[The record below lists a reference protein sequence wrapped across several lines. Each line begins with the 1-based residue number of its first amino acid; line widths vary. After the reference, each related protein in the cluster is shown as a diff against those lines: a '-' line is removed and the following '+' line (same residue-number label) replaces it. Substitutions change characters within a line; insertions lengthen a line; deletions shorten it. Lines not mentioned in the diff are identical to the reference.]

1 VKVNSQAK
9 TEIARA
15 EQSLN
20 AAIADL
26 SAGRMIL
33 VVDDTAQPRQG
44 EVCVAAQLTTPEHI
58 GFMAVHARGLVCL
71 AVLPQTL
78 QRLNIPLM
86 PADRAA
92 HDHVAYGTS
101 FEARRGVSTGISAA
115 DRAATIRIAID
126 ERSGPSDVV
135 MPGHVPPIQ
144 VALGGVL
151 ERSGRIEAA
160 LDVVRLA
167 ALRPAATVCTVL
179 DRDGEIARGTLLL
192 AFARKHKLRMVSVD
206 AVVQHRLRSELLV
219 ERLDERELDS
229 AYGGR
234 FRAIAYRNK
243 VDDSEHMALVR
254 GRPRRDE
261 AVLVRVH
268 SQCLTGDVLGS
279 RRCDCGEQLE
289 SAVRMIASAGRG
301 VLVYLH
307 QEGRGIGLANK
318 IRAYA
323 LQDQGLDTV
332 EANLEL
338 GFTDDPR
345 DYGISAQILR
355 DLGISSVKLLTNNSR
370 KISGLTSYGIE
381 VTERVPIEMPAHD
394 LNIGYLRT
402 KQEKLGHWLTGL
414 GAEPPTEPGKDA

>member
-1 VKVNSQAK
+1 VKQTSQAK
-9 TEIARA
+9 NEIERA
-15 EQSLN
+15 EHSLA

-26 SAGRMIL
+26 QAGRMIL
-33 VVDDTAQPRQG
+33 VVDDVTQPRQG

-58 GFMAVHARGLVCL
+58 GFMAVHARGLICL

-92 HDHVAYGTS
+92 ADHVAYGTS

-115 DRAATIRIAID
+115 DRAATIRVAID
-126 ERSGPSDVV
+126 ERSGPHDVV

-144 VALGGVL
+144 VSLGGVL
-151 ERSGRIEAA
+151 ERRGRVEAA

-179 DRDGEIARGTLLL
+179 DRDGEVARGTLLI

-219 ERLDERELDS
+219 ERLDERDLDS

-243 VDDSEHMALVR
+243 VDDSEHVALVR

-289 SAVRMIASAGRG
+289 SAVRMIAEAGRG

-323 LQDQGLDTV
+323 LQDEGLDTV

-355 DLGISSVKLLTNNSR
+355 DLGITSVKLLTNNSR
-370 KISGLTSYGIE
+370 KISGLESYGIQ
-381 VTERVPIEMPAHD
+381 VVERVPIEAPPHD

-402 KQEKLGHWLTGL
+402 KQEKLGHLFTGL
-414 GAEPPTEPGKDA
+414 GDASRAEAGKDS

>member
-1 VKVNSQAK
+1 MKSNSDS
-9 TEIARA
+9 TSRNARG
-15 EQSLN
+15 EQSLH
-20 AAIADL
+20 AAMADL
-26 SAGRMIL
+26 AAGRMIL
-33 VVDDTAQPRQG
+33 VVDDAEQPRQG

-71 AVLPQTL
+71 AVLPPTL
-78 QRLNIPLM
+78 LRLGIPLM

-92 HDHVAYGTS
+92 DEYVAYGTS

-115 DRAATIRIAID
+115 DRAATIRVAID
-126 ERSGPSDVV
+126 ERSGPNDIV

-144 VALGGVL
+144 VSPGGTL
-151 ERSGRIEAA
+151 ERPGRIEAA

-179 DRDGEIARGTLLL
+179 DREGDVARGTQLI
-192 AFARKHKLRMVSVD
+192 AFARKHKLKMVAVD
-206 AVVQHRLRSELLV
+206 AVIRHRLRSELLV
-219 ERLDERELDS
+219 ERLDERELES
-229 AYGGR
+229 AYGGK

-254 GRPRRDE
+254 GRPKRDE

-289 SAVRMIASAGRG
+289 AAVRMIAEAGRG

-323 LQDQGLDTV
+323 LQDKGLDTV

-355 DLGISSVKLLTNNSR
+355 DLGVSSVKLLTNNSR

-381 VTERVPIEMPAHD
+381 VTERVPIEALPHA

-402 KQEKLGHWLTGL
+402 KRAKLGHILTGL
-414 GAEPPTEPGKDA
+414 ETGARPGRGA

>member
-1 VKVNSQAK
+1 MKSNSDS
-9 TEIARA
+9 TSRNARG
-15 EQSLN
+15 EQSLH
-20 AAIADL
+20 AAMADL
-26 SAGRMIL
+26 AAGRMIL
-33 VVDDTAQPRQG
+33 VVDDAEQPRQG

-71 AVLPQTL
+71 AVLPPTL
-78 QRLNIPLM
+78 LRLGIPLM

-92 HDHVAYGTS
+92 DEYVAYGTS

-115 DRAATIRIAID
+115 DRAATIRVAID
-126 ERSGPSDVV
+126 ERSGPNDIV

-144 VALGGVL
+144 VSPGGTL
-151 ERSGRIEAA
+151 ERPGRIEAA

-179 DRDGEIARGTLLL
+179 DREGDVARGTQLI
-192 AFARKHKLRMVSVD
+192 AFARKHKLKMVAVD
-206 AVVQHRLRSELLV
+206 AVIRHRLRSELLV
-219 ERLDERELDS
+219 ERLDERELES
-229 AYGGR
+229 AYGGK

-254 GRPRRDE
+254 GRPKRDE

-289 SAVRMIASAGRG
+289 AAVRMIAEAGRG

-323 LQDQGLDTV
+323 LQDKGLDTV

-381 VTERVPIEMPAHD
+381 VTERVPIEALPHA

-402 KQEKLGHWLTGL
+402 KRAKLGHILTGL
-414 GAEPPTEPGKDA
+414 ETGARPGRGA

>member
-1 VKVNSQAK
+1 MKPTGEARNR
-9 TEIARA
+9 IARA
-15 EQSLN
+15 EHSLH

-26 SAGRMIL
+26 AAGRMIL
-33 VVDDTAQPRQG
+33 VVDDVDQPRQG
-44 EVCVAAQLTTPEHI
+44 ELCVAAQLTTPDHI

-71 AVLPQTL
+71 AMLPASM
-78 QRLNIPLM
+78 QRLGIPLM
-86 PADRAA
+86 PADRTA
-92 HDHVAYGTS
+92 DECVPYGTS

-115 DRAATIRIAID
+115 DRAATIRVAID
-126 ERSGPSDVV
+126 ERSGPNDIV

-144 VALGGVL
+144 VAPGGVL
-151 ERSGRIEAA
+151 ERPGRIEAA

-179 DRDGEIARGTLLL
+179 DPEGEISRGSLLI
-192 AFARKHKLRMVSVD
+192 AFARKHKLKMVSVD
-206 AVVQHRLRSELLV
+206 AVVQHRLRTELLV
-219 ERLDERELDS
+219 ERLDEKELES
-229 AYGGR
+229 TYGGR

-243 VDDSEHMALVR
+243 VDDTEHMALVR
-254 GRPRRDE
+254 GRPKPGE

-289 SAVRMIASAGRG
+289 AAMKMIAAAGRG

-323 LQDQGLDTV
+323 LQDRGLDTV

-355 DLGISSVKLLTNNSR
+355 DLGISTVKLLTNNAR

-381 VTERVPIEMPAHD
+381 VTERVPLEVRPHD

-402 KQEKLGHWLTGL
+402 KQAKLGHLLSGL
-414 GAEPPTEPGKDA
+414 GEAAEPGKGT

>member
-1 VKVNSQAK
+1 MKSNSDS
-9 TEIARA
+9 TSRNARG
-15 EQSLN
+15 EQSLQ
-20 AAIADL
+20 AAMADL
-26 SAGRMIL
+26 AAGRMIL
-33 VVDDTAQPRQG
+33 VVDDAEQPRQG

-71 AVLPQTL
+71 AVLPPTL
-78 QRLNIPLM
+78 LRLGIPLM

-92 HDHVAYGTS
+92 DEYVAYGTS

-115 DRAATIRIAID
+115 DRAATIRVAID
-126 ERSGPSDVV
+126 ERSGPNDIV

-144 VALGGVL
+144 VSPGGTL
-151 ERSGRIEAA
+151 ERPGRIEAA

-179 DRDGEIARGTLLL
+179 DREGDVARGTQLI
-192 AFARKHKLRMVSVD
+192 AFARKHKLKMVAVD
-206 AVVQHRLRSELLV
+206 AVIRHRLRSELLV
-219 ERLDERELDS
+219 ERLDERELES
-229 AYGGR
+229 AYGGK

-254 GRPRRDE
+254 GRPKRDE

-289 SAVRMIASAGRG
+289 AAVRMIAEAGRG

-323 LQDQGLDTV
+323 LQDKGLDTV

-381 VTERVPIEMPAHD
+381 VTERVPIEALPHA

-402 KQEKLGHWLTGL
+402 KRAKLGHILTGL
-414 GAEPPTEPGKDA
+414 ETGARPGRGA

>member
-1 VKVNSQAK
+1 MKPTGEVKSR
-9 TEIARA
+9 IARG
-15 EQSLN
+15 EHTLQ

-26 SAGRMIL
+26 AAGRMIL
-33 VVDDTAQPRQG
+33 VVDDLDDPRQG
-44 EVCVAAQLTTPEHI
+44 ELCVAAQLTTPEHI
-58 GFMAVHARGLVCL
+58 SFMAVHARALVCL
-71 AVLPQTL
+71 AMLPTAM
-78 QRLNIPLM
+78 QRLGIPLM
-86 PADRAA
+86 PADRTAGEC
-92 HDHVAYGTS
+92 VPYGTS

-115 DRAATIRIAID
+115 DRAATIRVAID
-126 ERSGPSDVV
+126 ERSGPNDIV

-144 VALGGVL
+144 VAPGGVL
-151 ERSGRIEAA
+151 ERPGRIEAA

-179 DRDGEIARGTLLL
+179 DPEGEIARGAMLL
-192 AFARKHKLRMVSVD
+192 AFARKHKLKMVSVE
-206 AVVQHRLRSELLV
+206 AVVQHRLRTELLV
-219 ERLDERELDS
+219 ERLDEKELES

-254 GRPRRDE
+254 GRPKPGE
-261 AVLVRVH
+261 PVLVRVH

-289 SAVRMIASAGRG
+289 AAMRMINAAGRG

-332 EANLEL
+332 EANLKL

-355 DLGISSVKLLTNNSR
+355 DLGISSVKLLTNNTR
-370 KISGLTSYGIE
+370 KISGLTNYGIE
-381 VTERVPIEMPAHD
+381 VVERVPLEVRPHD

-402 KQEKLGHWLTGL
+402 KRAKLGHMLTSLDVAAESGE
-414 GAEPPTEPGKDA
+414 GA

>member
-1 VKVNSQAK
+1 MAEVKNKV
-9 TEIARA
+9 ARA
-15 EQSLN
+15 EHSLN
-20 AAIADL
+20 AAITDL
-26 SAGRMIL
+26 AAGRMIL
-33 VVDDTAQPRQG
+33 VVDDVEQPRQG
-44 EVCVAAQLTTPEHI
+44 ELCVAAQLTTPDHV
-58 GFMAVHARGLVCL
+58 GFMAVHARGLICL
-71 AVLPQTL
+71 ALLPTTM
-78 QRLNIPLM
+78 QRLGIPLM
-86 PADRAA
+86 PADRTA
-92 HDHVAYGTS
+92 DEGVAYGTS

-115 DRAATIRIAID
+115 DRAATIRVAID
-126 ERSGPSDVV
+126 ERSGPSDIV

-144 VALGGVL
+144 IAPGGVL
-151 ERSGRIEAA
+151 ERPGRIEAA

-179 DRDGEIARGTLLL
+179 DQEGEVARGTLLL
-192 AFARKHKLRMVSVD
+192 AFARKHKLKMVSVE
-206 AVVQHRLRSELLV
+206 AVVQHRLRTELLV
-219 ERLDERELDS
+219 ERLAETELES

-243 VDDSEHMALVR
+243 VDDTEHMALVR
-254 GRPRRDE
+254 GRPKPGE
-261 AVLVRVH
+261 SVLVRVH

-289 SAVRMIASAGRG
+289 AAIQMISKAGRG

-323 LQDQGLDTV
+323 LQDQGFDTV
-332 EANLEL
+332 EANIKL

-355 DLGISSVKLLTNNSR
+355 DLGINSVRLLTNNAR
-370 KISGLTSYGIE
+370 KISGLESYGIE
-381 VTERVPIEMPAHD
+381 VTERVAIEAPPHD

-414 GAEPPTEPGKDA
+414 GDAVQGETGEKAS

>member
-1 VKVNSQAK
+1 
-9 TEIARA
+9 
-15 EQSLN
+15 
-20 AAIADL
+20 
-26 SAGRMIL
+26 
-33 VVDDTAQPRQG
+33 
-44 EVCVAAQLTTPEHI
+44 
-58 GFMAVHARGLVCL
+58 
-71 AVLPQTL
+71 
-78 QRLNIPLM
+78 
-86 PADRAA
+86 
-92 HDHVAYGTS
+92 
-101 FEARRGVSTGISAA
+101 
-115 DRAATIRIAID
+115 
-126 ERSGPSDVV
+126 
-135 MPGHVPPIQ
+135 
-144 VALGGVL
+144 VL
-151 ERSGRIEAA
+151 ERRGRIEAA

-179 DRDGEIARGTLLL
+179 DRDGEVARGTLLL

-243 VDDSEHMALVR
+243 VDDSEHVALVR

-261 AVLVRVH
+261 PVLVRVH

-289 SAVRMIASAGRG
+289 AAMRTIHQAGRG
-301 VLVYLH
+301 ILVYLH

-338 GFTDDPR
+338 GFKDDPR

-355 DLGISSVKLLTNNSR
+355 DLGVTRVKLLTNNSR
-370 KISGLTSYGIE
+370 KIAGLAQYGVVVE
-381 VTERVPIEMPAHD
+381 ERVPIEVPAHD
-394 LNIGYLRT
+394 GNIAYLRT

-414 GAEPPTEPGKDA
+414 GGSEEPGR

>member
-1 VKVNSQAK
+1 MKSNSDSK
-9 TEIARA
+9 IRIARG
-15 EQSLN
+15 EQSLQ
-20 AAIADL
+20 AAMADL
-26 SAGRMIL
+26 AAGRMIL
-33 VVDDTAQPRQG
+33 VVDDIDQPRQG

-71 AVLPQTL
+71 AVLPPTL
-78 QRLNIPLM
+78 LRLGIPLM

-92 HDHVAYGTS
+92 AEYVAYGTS

-115 DRAATIRIAID
+115 DRAATIRVAID
-126 ERSGPSDVV
+126 ERSGPADIV

-144 VALGGVL
+144 VAPGGTL
-151 ERSGRIEAA
+151 ERPGRIEAA

-179 DRDGEIARGTLLL
+179 DREGEVARGALLI
-192 AFARKHKLRMVSVD
+192 AFARKHKLKMISVD
-206 AVVQHRLRSELLV
+206 AVVRHRLRSELLV

-254 GRPRRDE
+254 GRPKRDE

-289 SAVRMIASAGRG
+289 AAVRMIAEAGRG

-323 LQDQGLDTV
+323 LQDKGLDTV

-355 DLGISSVKLLTNNSR
+355 DLGISSVKLLTNNAR
-370 KISGLTSYGIE
+370 KISGLTSYGIQ
-381 VTERVPIEMPAHD
+381 VTERVPIEAAPHP

-402 KQEKLGHWLTGL
+402 KRAKLGHLLTGL
-414 GAEPPTEPGKDA
+414 EGGGRPEGES

>member
-1 VKVNSQAK
+1 MKPTSQAK

-15 EQSLN
+15 EHSLN

-33 VVDDTAQPRQG
+33 VVDDAAQPRQG

-71 AVLPQTL
+71 AVLPQTM

-115 DRAATIRIAID
+115 DRAATIRVAID
-126 ERSGPSDVV
+126 ERSGPNDIV

-144 VALGGVL
+144 VAPGGVL
-151 ERSGRIEAA
+151 ERPGRIEAA

-289 SAVRMIASAGRG
+289 TAVRMIAAAGRG

-332 EANLEL
+332 EANIEL

-370 KISGLTSYGIE
+370 KITGLESYGIE
-381 VTERVPIEMPAHD
+381 VTERVPIEVPAHD

-414 GAEPPTEPGKDA
+414 DGESRPEPGKDA

>member
-1 VKVNSQAK
+1 MAEVKNKV
-9 TEIARA
+9 ARA
-15 EQSLN
+15 EHSLN
-20 AAIADL
+20 AAITDL
-26 SAGRMIL
+26 AAGRMIL
-33 VVDDTAQPRQG
+33 VVDDVEQPRQG
-44 EVCVAAQLTTPEHI
+44 ELCVAAQLTTPDHV
-58 GFMAVHARGLVCL
+58 GFMAVHARGLICL
-71 AVLPQTL
+71 ALLPTTM
-78 QRLNIPLM
+78 QRLGIPLM

-92 HDHVAYGTS
+92 DEGVAYGTS

-115 DRAATIRIAID
+115 DRAATIRVAID
-126 ERSGPSDVV
+126 ERSGPSDIV

-144 VALGGVL
+144 IAPGGVL
-151 ERSGRIEAA
+151 ERPGRIEAA

-179 DRDGEIARGTLLL
+179 DQEGEVARGTLLL
-192 AFARKHKLRMVSVD
+192 AFARKHKLKMVSVE
-206 AVVQHRLRSELLV
+206 AVVQHRLRTELLV
-219 ERLDERELDS
+219 ERLAETELES

-243 VDDSEHMALVR
+243 VDDTEHMALVR
-254 GRPRRDE
+254 GRPKPGE
-261 AVLVRVH
+261 SVLVRVH

-289 SAVRMIASAGRG
+289 AAIQMISKAGRG

-323 LQDQGLDTV
+323 LQDQGFDTV
-332 EANLEL
+332 EANIKL

-355 DLGISSVKLLTNNSR
+355 DLGINSVRLLTNNAR
-370 KISGLTSYGIE
+370 KISGLESYGIE
-381 VTERVPIEMPAHD
+381 VTERVAIEAPPHD

-414 GAEPPTEPGKDA
+414 GDAVQGETGEKAS

>member
-1 VKVNSQAK
+1 MKSNSDS
-9 TEIARA
+9 TSRNARG
-15 EQSLN
+15 EQSLQ
-20 AAIADL
+20 AAMADL
-26 SAGRMIL
+26 AAGRMIL
-33 VVDDTAQPRQG
+33 VVDDAEQPRQG

-71 AVLPQTL
+71 AVLPPTL
-78 QRLNIPLM
+78 LRLGIPLM

-92 HDHVAYGTS
+92 DEYVAYGTS

-115 DRAATIRIAID
+115 DRAATIRVAID
-126 ERSGPSDVV
+126 ERSGPNDIV

-144 VALGGVL
+144 VSPGGTL
-151 ERSGRIEAA
+151 ERPGRIEAA

-179 DRDGEIARGTLLL
+179 DREGDVARGTQLI
-192 AFARKHKLRMVSVD
+192 AFARKHKLKMVAVD
-206 AVVQHRLRSELLV
+206 AVIRHRLRSELLV
-219 ERLDERELDS
+219 ERLDERELES
-229 AYGGR
+229 AYGGK

-254 GRPRRDE
+254 GRPKRDE

-289 SAVRMIASAGRG
+289 AAVRMIAEAGRG

-323 LQDQGLDTV
+323 LQDKGLDTV

-355 DLGISSVKLLTNNSR
+355 DLGVSSVKLLTNNSR

-381 VTERVPIEMPAHD
+381 VTERVPIEALPHA

-402 KQEKLGHWLTGL
+402 KRAKLGHILTGL
-414 GAEPPTEPGKDA
+414 ETGARPGRGA

>member
-1 VKVNSQAK
+1 MKPTGDARSR
-9 TEIARA
+9 IARS
-15 EQSLN
+15 EHSLQ

-26 SAGRMIL
+26 AAGRMIL
-33 VVDDTAQPRQG
+33 VVDDLEQPRQG
-44 EVCVAAQLTTPEHI
+44 ELCVAAQLTTPEHI
-58 GFMAVHARGLVCL
+58 GFMAVHARALVCL
-71 AVLPQTL
+71 AMLPTAM
-78 QRLNIPLM
+78 QRLGIPLM
-86 PADRAA
+86 PADRTA
-92 HDHVAYGTS
+92 DECVPYGTS

-115 DRAATIRIAID
+115 DRAATIRVAID
-126 ERSGPSDVV
+126 ERSGPSDIV

-144 VALGGVL
+144 VAPGGVL
-151 ERSGRIEAA
+151 ERPGRIEAA

-179 DRDGEIARGTLLL
+179 DPEGEISRGTMLI
-192 AFARKHKLRMVSVD
+192 AFARKQKLKMVSVE
-206 AVVQHRLRSELLV
+206 AVVQHRLRTELLV
-219 ERLDERELDS
+219 ERLDEKELDS
-229 AYGGR
+229 SFGGR

-243 VDDSEHMALVR
+243 VDDTEHMALVR
-254 GRPRRDE
+254 GRPKAGE
-261 AVLVRVH
+261 PVLVRVH

-289 SAVRMIASAGRG
+289 AAMSMIAAAGRG

-323 LQDQGLDTV
+323 LQDRGLDTV

-355 DLGISSVKLLTNNSR
+355 DLGISTVKLLTNNAR

-381 VTERVPIEMPAHD
+381 VTERVPLEVPPHD

-402 KQEKLGHWLTGL
+402 KQAKLGHLL
-414 GAEPPTEPGKDA
+414 SSLDVPAEPGEGA

>member
-1 VKVNSQAK
+1 MKSNSDS
-9 TEIARA
+9 TSRNARG
-15 EQSLN
+15 EQSLQ
-20 AAIADL
+20 AAMADL
-26 SAGRMIL
+26 AAGRMIL
-33 VVDDTAQPRQG
+33 VVDDAEQPRQG

-71 AVLPQTL
+71 AVLPPTL
-78 QRLNIPLM
+78 LRLGIPLM

-92 HDHVAYGTS
+92 DEYVAYGTS

-115 DRAATIRIAID
+115 DRAATIRVAID
-126 ERSGPSDVV
+126 ERSGPNDIV

-144 VALGGVL
+144 VSQGGTL
-151 ERSGRIEAA
+151 ERPGRIEAA

-179 DRDGEIARGTLLL
+179 DREGDVARGTQLI
-192 AFARKHKLRMVSVD
+192 AFARKHKLKMVAVD
-206 AVVQHRLRSELLV
+206 AVIRHRLRSELLV
-219 ERLDERELDS
+219 ERLDERELES
-229 AYGGR
+229 AYGGK

-254 GRPRRDE
+254 GRPKRDE

-289 SAVRMIASAGRG
+289 AAVRMIAEAGRG

-323 LQDQGLDTV
+323 LQDKGLDTV

-355 DLGISSVKLLTNNSR
+355 DLGVSSVKLLTNNSR

-381 VTERVPIEMPAHD
+381 VTERVPIEALPHA

-402 KQEKLGHWLTGL
+402 KRAKLGHILTGL
-414 GAEPPTEPGKDA
+414 ETGARPGRGA

>member
-1 VKVNSQAK
+1 MVKSNSDSK
-9 TEIARA
+9 SRIVRG
-15 EQSLN
+15 EQSLQT
-20 AAIADL
+20 AIADL
-26 SAGRMIL
+26 AAGRMIL
-33 VVDDTAQPRQG
+33 VVDDAEQPRQG

-71 AVLPQTL
+71 AVLPPTL
-78 QRLNIPLM
+78 LRLGIPLM

-92 HDHVAYGTS
+92 
-101 FEARRGVSTGISAA
+101 
-115 DRAATIRIAID
+115 TIRVAID
-126 ERSGPSDVV
+126 ERSGPADIV

-144 VALGGVL
+144 VAPGGTL
-151 ERSGRIEAA
+151 ERPGRIEAA

-167 ALRPAATVCTVL
+167 ALRAAATVCTVL
-179 DRDGEIARGTLLL
+179 DREGEVARGTQLI
-192 AFARKHKLRMVSVD
+192 AFARKHKLKMVSVD
-206 AVVQHRLRSELLV
+206 AVIRHRLRSELLV

-229 AYGGR
+229 AYGGK

-289 SAVRMIASAGRG
+289 AAVRMIAEAGRG

-323 LQDQGLDTV
+323 LQDRGLDTV

-381 VTERVPIEMPAHD
+381 VTERVPIEALPHA

-402 KQEKLGHWLTGL
+402 KRAKLGHILTGL
-414 GAEPPTEPGKDA
+414 ETGRGA